1 MRQTGLINIIR
12 TTGDASRSGSG
23 GSLLGALVG
32 LAGVVL
38 LAAGGYQ
45 ALDAGLRGIAAT
57 TAEAN
62 RIVGW
67 AVAIVLVLGALTA
80 AGWVLLARRRALK
93 DAPVVD
99 AFTAATD
106 RALEAH
112 RQRQLAAAP
121 QPEPRQL
128 HHVHA
133 VRLDRTEPGGQRP

>member
-1 MRQTGLINIIR
+1 MRQVGLINIIR
-12 TTGDASRSGSG
+12 TTGDTARGGSG

-38 LAAGGYQ
+38 LGVGGYR
-45 ALDAGLRGIAAT
+45 ALDAGLHGVAAT

-67 AVAIVLVLGALTA
+67 SVAAVLVIAALTT
-80 AGWVLLARRRALK
+80 AGWVLLARRCAVRE
-93 DAPVVD
+93 APVVE

-112 RQRQLAAAP
+112 RQRRLPAAP
-121 QPEPRQL
+121 GSSRRGL
-128 HHVHA
+128 HHVTA
-133 VRLDRTEPGGQRP
+133 VRLDRIDADRRQS

>member
-12 TTGDASRSGSG
+12 TTGDAGRDG
-23 GSLLGALVG
+23 GSMVGALVG
-32 LAGVVL
+32 LVGVVL
-38 LAAGGYQ
+38 LAAGGYR
-45 ALDAGLRGIAAT
+45 ALDTGLRGIAAT

-62 RIVGW
+62 RVVGW
-67 AVAIVLVLGALTA
+67 GVAIVLVIGALTA

-93 DAPVVD
+93 DAPVVE

-112 RQRQLAAAP
+112 RQRRLASP
-121 QPEPRQL
+121 SQPEPGQL

-133 VRLDRTEPGGQRP
+133 VRLDRTESGGQRS

>member
-12 TTGDASRSGSG
+12 TTSDTSRSNSG
-23 GSLLGALVG
+23 GSLLGALVA

-38 LAAGGYQ
+38 LGAGVYR
-45 ALDAGLRGIAAT
+45 ALDAGIRGIAAS

-67 AVAIVLVLGALTA
+67 AAATVLVLGALTA
-80 AGWVLLARRRALK
+80 AGWVLLARRRALR
-93 DAPVVD
+93 DGPVVE

-112 RQRQLAAAP
+112 RQGRLPASLRA
-121 QPEPRQL
+121 ERREL
-128 HHVHA
+128 HHVAA
-133 VRLDRTEPGGQRP
+133 VRLDRLDADRSQP

>member
-1 MRQTGLINIIR
+1 MRQIGLINIIR
-12 TTGDASRSGSG
+12 TTGDAGRG
-23 GSLLGALVG
+23 GSVLGALVG
-32 LAGVVL
+32 LVGVVL
-38 LAAGGYQ
+38 LAAGGYR
-45 ALDAGLRGIAAT
+45 ALNAGLRGVAAT

-80 AGWVLLARRRALK
+80 AGWVLLARRRALRE
-93 DAPVVD
+93 APVVE

-112 RQRQLAAAP
+112 RQRQLTAAP
-121 QPEPRQL
+121 HPGARQL

>member
-1 MRQTGLINIIR
+1 MRQIGLINVIR
-12 TTGDASRSGSG
+12 TTGDAESG

-32 LAGVVL
+32 LAGFVL
-38 LAAGGYQ
+38 LAAGGYR
-45 ALDAGLRGIAAT
+45 ALDAGLRGVAAT

-62 RIVGW
+62 RVVGCG
-67 AVAIVLVLGALTA
+67 VAIVLVLGALTA
-80 AGWVLLARRRALK
+80 AGWVLLARRRALR
-93 DAPVVD
+93 DASVVE

-112 RQRQLAAAP
+112 RQRQLASAP
-121 QPEPRQL
+121 DPPRRQL